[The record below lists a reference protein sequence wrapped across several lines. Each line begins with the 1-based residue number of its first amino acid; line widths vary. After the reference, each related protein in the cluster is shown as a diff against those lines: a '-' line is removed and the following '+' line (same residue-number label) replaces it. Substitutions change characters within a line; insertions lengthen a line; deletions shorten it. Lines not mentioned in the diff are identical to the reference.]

1 MKIAIVGTGA
11 MGSVYAG
18 LLGKAGHEV
27 WAIDIWQEHIDA
39 IASSGLTVSG
49 ASGNFVVDNLHV
61 GRAPRDAGPCDL
73 WVIATKAS
81 EVEAAAAA
89 VAPLLEPDSVVMAL
103 QNGLGAGERV
113 GRHIPP
119 EHIVI
124 GIAEGFGS
132 SIPEPGHVHHEGM
145 RLIRI
150 GEMHGGL
157 TDRVQRVEQTWR
169 DAGFNVR
176 AFADVSLMVWEK
188 FLCNVT
194 LSAPCA
200 VFDVTVGELMSNPEA
215 WRVALGCTAE
225 AYRLGLAKGVPF
237 PFDDPRQYVTDFA
250 ATIPNASPSM
260 RLDHLARRA
269 SEIAVIN
276 GQVVALSRELGLEA
290 PYNEALCA
298 ILRHRES
305 QFEPRQA

>member
-11 MGSVYAG
+11 MGSVYAS

-27 WAIDIWQEHIDA
+27 WAIDTWQDHTDA
-39 IASSGLTVSG
+39 IAASGLTVSG
-49 ASGNFVVDNLHV
+49 ASGSFVVDSLHV
-61 GRAPRDAGPCDL
+61 GRAPHEAGACDV
-73 WVIATKAS
+73 WVIATKAAD
-81 EVEAAAAA
+81 VDAVAADI
-89 VAPLLEPDSVVMAL
+89 APLLEADSVVMAF

-113 GRHIPP
+113 ARRIPE

-150 GEMHGGL
+150 GEMNGGL
-157 TDRVQRVEQTWR
+157 TERVQRIEQAFD

-176 AFADVSLMVWEK
+176 AFADVTLMIWEK

-200 VFDVTVGELMSNPEA
+200 AFDVTVGELMADPEA
-215 WRVALGCTAE
+215 WRVALGCTSE
-225 AYRLGLAKGVPF
+225 AHRLGVAKGIRF
-237 PFDDPRQYVTDFA
+237 PFDDPLQYVTDFA

-260 RLDHLARRA
+260 RLDHLARRR
-269 SEIAVIN
+269 SEVDVIN
-276 GQVVALSRELGLEA
+276 GQVVELSRELGFEA
-290 PYNEALCA
+290 PYNETLCA

-305 QFEPRQA
+305 FFG

>member
-27 WAIDIWQEHIDA
+27 WAVDIWQEHIDVISA
-39 IASSGLTVSG
+39 SGLSVSG
-49 ASGNFVVDNLHV
+49 ASGSFVVDNLRVARSPGDV
-61 GRAPRDAGPCDL
+61 GSCDV

-81 EVEAAAAA
+81 AVDEVAAQI
-89 VAPLLEPDSVVMAL
+89 APLLEPDSVVMAF

-113 GRHIPP
+113 SRHMSE
-119 EHIVI
+119 EHILI

-150 GEMHGGL
+150 GELHGGL
-157 TDRVQRVEQTWR
+157 TDRLLRIEQAWR

-176 AFADVSLMVWEK
+176 AFSDITLMVWEK

-200 VFDVTVGELMSNPEA
+200 AFDSTVGELMSNPDA
-215 WRVALGCTAE
+215 WKIALGCTAE
-225 AYRLGLAKGVPF
+225 AYRLGVAMGVEF
-237 PFDDPRQYVTDFA
+237 PFDDPLRYVTDFA
-250 ATIPNASPSM
+250 SSIPNASPSM
-260 RLDHLARRA
+260 RLDHLARRP
-269 SEIAVIN
+269 SEIDAIN
-276 GQVVALSRELGLEA
+276 GQVVTLSHGLGLEA
-290 PYNEALCA
+290 PYNETLCA
-298 ILRHRES
+298 IVR
-305 QFEPRQA
+305 RQELGFVPDT

>member
-11 MGSVYAG
+11 MGSVYAS
-18 LLGKAGHEV
+18 LLAKAGHEV
-27 WAIDIWQEHIDA
+27 WAIDTWQEHIDT
-39 IASSGLTVSG
+39 IATSGLSVSG
-49 ASGNFVVDNLHV
+49 ASGSYVIDSLHV
-61 GRAPRDAGPCDL
+61 GHSPRDAGACDV

-81 EVEAAAAA
+81 AVDEVASEI
-89 VAPLLEPDSVVMAL
+89 APLLEPGTVVMAF

-113 GRHIPP
+113 ARHIPQ

-150 GEMHGGL
+150 GEMHGGM
-157 TDRVQRVEQTWR
+157 TDRVQRIEQAWA

-176 AFADVSLMVWEK
+176 AFADVTLMIWEK

-215 WRVALGCTAE
+215 WKVALGCTAE
-225 AYRLGLAKGVPF
+225 AYRLGVAKGIEF
-237 PFDDPRQYVTDFA
+237 TFDDPLQYVTDFA

-260 RLDHLARRA
+260 RLDHLARRP
-269 SEIAVIN
+269 SEVEAIN
-276 GQVVALSRELGLEA
+276 GQVVTLSHELGLQT
-290 PYNEALCA
+290 PYNETLCA

-305 QFEPRQA
+305 LFA

>member
-11 MGSVYAG
+11 MGSVYAS

-27 WAIDIWQEHIDA
+27 WAIDTWQEHIDA
-39 IASSGLTVSG
+39 IAASGLTVSG
-49 ASGNFVVDNLHV
+49 ASGRFVVDSLNV
-61 GRAPRDAGPCDL
+61 GRSPHDAGPCDV
-73 WVIATKAS
+73 WMIATKAYAVE
-81 EVEAAAAA
+81 EVAAEI
-89 VAPLLEPDSVVMAL
+89 APLLEPDTVVMAF

-113 GRHIPP
+113 ARHIPA

-157 TDRVQRVEQTWR
+157 TDRVRRIEQAWH

-176 AFADVSLMVWEK
+176 AFADVTLMIWEK
-188 FLCNVT
+188 FLCNIT

-200 VFDVTVGELMSNPEA
+200 VFDVTVGELMADAAA
-215 WRVALGCTAE
+215 WKVALGCASE
-225 AYRLGLAKGVPF
+225 AHRLAVAKGIEF
-237 PFDDPRQYVTDFA
+237 PFDDPVRYVTDFA

-260 RLDHLARRA
+260 RLDHLARRP
-269 SEIAVIN
+269 SEIDVIN
-276 GQVVALSRELGLEA
+276 GAVVDLSRELGLEA
-290 PYNEALCA
+290 PYNETVCA
-298 ILRHRES
+298 IVRRRES
-305 QFEPRQA
+305 RFD

>member
-18 LLGKAGHEV
+18 LLAKAGHEV
-27 WAIDIWQEHIDA
+27 WAIDTWQEHIDT
-39 IASSGLTVSG
+39 IATSGLSVSG
-49 ASGNFVVDNLHV
+49 ASGSYVIDNLHV
-61 GRAPRDAGPCDL
+61 GHSPRDAGACDV

-81 EVEAAAAA
+81 AVDEVASEI
-89 VAPLLEPDSVVMAL
+89 APLLEPGTVVMAF

-113 GRHIPP
+113 ARHIPQ

-150 GEMHGGL
+150 GEMHGGM
-157 TDRVQRVEQTWR
+157 TDRVQRIEQAWA

-176 AFADVSLMVWEK
+176 AFADVTLMIWEK

-215 WRVALGCTAE
+215 WKVALGCTAE
-225 AYRLGLAKGVPF
+225 AYRLGVAKGIEF
-237 PFDDPRQYVTDFA
+237 TFDDPLQYVSDFA

-260 RLDHLARRA
+260 RLDHLARRP
-269 SEIAVIN
+269 SEVEAIN
-276 GQVVALSRELGLEA
+276 GQVVTLSHELGLET
-290 PYNEALCA
+290 PYNETLCA

-305 QFEPRQA
+305 LFA

>member
-11 MGSVYAG
+11 MGSVYAS
-18 LLGKAGHEV
+18 LFGKAGHEV
-27 WAIDIWQEHIDA
+27 WAIDTWQEHMDA
-39 IASSGLTVSG
+39 VATSGMSVSG
-49 ASGNFVVDNLHV
+49 AGGSFVVDNLHV
-61 GRAPRDAGPCDL
+61 GRSPHDAGTCDV
-73 WVIATKAS
+73 WMIATKAS
-81 EVEAAAAA
+81 AVDEVAREI
-89 VAPLLEPDSVVMAL
+89 APQLEPDSVVMAF

-113 GRHIPP
+113 ARHIPE
-119 EHIVI
+119 EHILI

-157 TDRVQRVEQTWR
+157 TDRVQRIEQAWH

-176 AFADVSLMVWEK
+176 AFADVTLMIWEK

-200 VFDVTVGELMSNPEA
+200 AFDVTVGELMSNPEA
-215 WRVALGCTAE
+215 WRVALGCTSE
-225 AYRLGLAKGVPF
+225 AYRLGLAKGVRF
-237 PFDDPRQYVTDFA
+237 SFDDPLRYVTDFA

-260 RLDHLARRA
+260 RLDHLARRP
-269 SEIAVIN
+269 SEIDVIN
-276 GQVVALSRELGLEA
+276 GQVVELSRELGLET
-290 PYNEALCA
+290 PYNETLCA
-298 ILRHRES
+298 ILRDRES
-305 QFEPRQA
+305 RFT

>member
-11 MGSVYAG
+11 MGSVYAS

-27 WAIDIWQEHIDA
+27 WAIDTWQEHIDA
-39 IASSGLTVSG
+39 IVGSGLSVSG
-49 ASGNFVVDNLHV
+49 ASGSFVVDNLHV
-61 GRAPRDAGPCDL
+61 GRTPGDAGSCDV
-73 WVIATKAS
+73 WVIATKVAD
-81 EVEAAAAA
+81 VDVAAAAI
-89 VAPLLEPDSVVMAL
+89 APLLESDSVVMAF

-113 GRHIPP
+113 ARRIPDD
-119 EHIVI
+119 HIVI

-150 GEMHGGL
+150 GEMSGGL
-157 TDRVQRVEQTWR
+157 TDRVQRIELAWR
-169 DAGFNVR
+169 EAGFNVK
-176 AFADVSLMVWEK
+176 AFADVHLMIWEK

-200 VFDVTVGELMSNPEA
+200 VFDVTVGDLMANPET
-215 WRVALGCTAE
+215 WKVALGCAGE
-225 AYRLGLAKGVPF
+225 AYRLGLAKGIAF
-237 PFDDPRQYVTDFA
+237 PFEDPLRYVTDFA

-260 RLDHLARRA
+260 RLDHLARRR
-269 SEIAVIN
+269 SEVDVIN
-276 GQVVALSRELGLEA
+276 GQVVALSREIGLEA

-298 ILRHRES
+298 VLRRRES
-305 QFEPRQA
+305 TFP

>member
-11 MGSVYAG
+11 MGSVYAS

-27 WAIDIWQEHIDA
+27 WAIDTWQEHVDA
-39 IASSGLTVSG
+39 IAASGLTVSG
-49 ASGNFVVDNLHV
+49 ASGSFIVDNLHV
-61 GRAPRDAGPCDL
+61 GRSPDDAGTCDV

-81 EVEAAAAA
+81 AVDEVARQI
-89 VAPLLEPDSVVMAL
+89 APLLEPDSVVMAF

-113 GRHIPP
+113 ARHIPE
-119 EHIVI
+119 EHILI

-157 TDRVQRVEQTWR
+157 TDRVQRIEQAWH

-176 AFADVSLMVWEK
+176 AFADVTLMIWEK

-200 VFDVTVGELMSNPEA
+200 AFDVTVGELMSNPEA
-215 WRVALGCTAE
+215 WKVALGCTSE
-225 AYRLGLAKGVPF
+225 AYRLGLAKGIRF
-237 PFDDPRQYVTDFA
+237 SFDDPLGYVTDFA

-260 RLDHLARRA
+260 RLDHLARRP
-269 SEIAVIN
+269 SEIDVIN
-276 GQVVALSRELGLEA
+276 GQVVELGRELGLET
-290 PYNEALCA
+290 PFNETLCA
-298 ILRHRES
+298 ILRERES
-305 QFEPRQA
+305 RFT